1 MSTSHEHEEEVGSA
15 LASGRRGRCSAGMAL
30 FGRIETLKQ
39 QVYPWEQFSAT
50 WAYLE
55 ELFAPGSA
63 AGERMRAIAVGETK
77 RVELSGG
84 AFALEQVYWTKTR
97 PEGFF
102 ESHRK
107 FIDVQVIFEGEE
119 RMEVVDVSRA
129 TVREAYR
136 EERDL
141 VVYEDFGGASVLAL
155 RGGEAAVYFPA
166 DVHMPGLRGA
176 DGEARLVRKT
186 VVKVP
191 VVG

>member
-1 MSTSHEHEEEVGSA
+1 
-15 LASGRRGRCSAGMAL
+15 MAI
-30 FGRIETLKQ
+30 FGTIETLKQ
-39 QVYPWEQFSAT
+39 QVYPREQFAAT

-63 AGERMRAIAVGETK
+63 AAERMKTIAVGETK

-84 AFALEQVYWTKTR
+84 AFALEQVYRTKER
-97 PEGFF
+97 AEGFF

-107 FIDVQVIFEGEE
+107 FVDVQVIFEGEE
-119 RMEVVDVSRA
+119 RMEVVDGSRVK
-129 TVREAYR
+129 VRETYR

-141 VVYEDFGGASVLAL
+141 VVYEDLAGASVLAL
-155 RGGEAAVYFPA
+155 AAGDAAVFFPA

-176 DGEARLVRKT
+176 DGESRLVRKT

>member
-1 MSTSHEHEEEVGSA
+1 
-15 LASGRRGRCSAGMAL
+15 MAL
-30 FGRIETLKQ
+30 LGAIETLKQ
-39 QVYPWEQFSAT
+39 QVYPRERFAAT
-50 WAYLE
+50 WSYLE

-63 AGERMRAIAVGETK
+63 AAERMRAMAVGETK

-84 AFALEQVYWTKTR
+84 AFALEQVYWTKMR

-119 RMEVVDVSRA
+119 RMEVVDVSRV

-141 VVYEDFGGASVLAL
+141 VVYEDFKDASVLAL
-155 RGGEAAVYFPA
+155 AAGDAAVFFPA
-166 DVHMPGLRGA
+166 DVHMPGLRDAG
-176 DGEARLVRKT
+176 GEARLVRKT

>member
-1 MSTSHEHEEEVGSA
+1 
-15 LASGRRGRCSAGMAL
+15 MAL
-30 FGRIETLKQ
+30 FGSIQTLRQ
-39 QVYPWEQFSAT
+39 QVYPRDQFAAA

-63 AGERMRAIAVGETK
+63 EGERMRAVAVGETK

-84 AFALEQVYWTKTR
+84 AFALEQAYWTKTR

-107 FIDVQVIFEGEE
+107 FVDVQVIFEGEE

-129 TVREAYR
+129 KVREAYR

-141 VVYEDFGGASVLAL
+141 VMYEDCAGASVLTL
-155 RGGEAAVYFPA
+155 RAGEAAVYFPA
-166 DVHMPGLRGA
+166 DVHMPGLRCA

-191 VVG
+191 VIG